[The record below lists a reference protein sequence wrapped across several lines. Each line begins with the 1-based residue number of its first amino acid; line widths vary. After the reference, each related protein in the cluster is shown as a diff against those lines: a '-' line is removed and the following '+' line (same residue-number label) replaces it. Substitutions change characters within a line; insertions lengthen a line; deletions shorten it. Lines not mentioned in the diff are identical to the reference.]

1 MLTNLNYNK
10 SKSKYKSESLKN
22 ASQNNLKHVQ
32 NNLVNTKKIVLVSIP
47 CLNNY
52 SRKVFSN
59 SCVVYCLQ
67 LCNKWYPGQINPK
80 RRKQIYIV
88 CASSNVIHS
97 NNENSQQ
104 SHKGINHSTIH

>member
-1 MLTNLNYNK
+1 MPTKLKYNE
-10 SKSKYKSESLKN
+10 SKSKYKSESLKD

-32 NNLVNTKKIVLVSIP
+32 NILVNTKIVLVSIP
-47 CLNNY
+47 CLNKY

-67 LCNKWYPGQINPK
+67 LCNKWYPGQNNPK
-80 RRKQIYIV
+80 RRKQICIV

-97 NNENSQQ
+97 NDEDSQQ